1 MIRINLLPAKR
12 KKKASEFPIHFIP
25 GIFVTVAAVVLM
37 IVYFF
42 YLNNQIS
49 SIKADRTAK
58 EQRLVEIKEKIKE
71 VENYEKD
78 NEVFRQKNNVIEELK
93 AKQAAPLILLDE
105 VSNMLPKGVWLTE
118 LTESGGTIRISGVAF
133 TNPDL
138 VNYVQNLKGSKYL
151 TDVQLIE
158 SRQAKIEQSS
168 VYNFSLSFKMK
179 I

>member
-12 KKKASEFPIHFIP
+12 KKKATEFPVHFIP
-25 GIFVTVAAVVLM
+25 GIVVTIAAVVLM
-37 IVYFF
+37 IVYYV

-49 SIKADRTAK
+49 AIKADKADK

-78 NEVFRQKNNVIEELK
+78 NEVFRDKNKAIEELK

-105 VSNMLPKGVWLTE
+105 VSSMLPKGVWLTS
-118 LTESGGTIRISGVAF
+118 LTDSGGAINITGVAF

-138 VNYVQNLKGSKYL
+138 VNYVQNLKGSKYM
-151 TDVQLIE
+151 TDVKLIE
-158 SRQAKIEQSS
+158 SRQAKIEQST

>member
-25 GIFVTVAAVVLM
+25 GIFVTIVAVVLM
-37 IVYFF
+37 VVYYF
-42 YLNNQIS
+42 YLNNQITTK
-49 SIKADRTAK
+49 KAERTAK
-58 EQRLVEIKEKIKE
+58 EQRLAEIKEKIKE

-78 NEVFRQKNNVIEELK
+78 NEAFREKNKVIEELK
-93 AKQAAPLILLDE
+93 ARQAAPLILLDE
-105 VSNMLPKGVWLTE
+105 VSNMLPKGVWLTA
-118 LTESGGTIRISGVAF
+118 LTDSGGTINITGVAF

-138 VNYVQNLKGSKYL
+138 VNYVQNLKGSKYM

-158 SRQAKIEQSS
+158 SRQTKIEQSS
-168 VYNFSLSFKMK
+168 VYNFSLSFKLK

>member
-25 GIFVTVAAVVLM
+25 GIVVTIAAVVLM
-37 IVYFF
+37 IVYYF

-49 SIKADRTAK
+49 SIKADRTTK
-58 EQRLVEIKEKIKE
+58 EQRLVVIKEKIKE

-78 NEVFRQKNNVIEELK
+78 NEAFRQKNNVIEELK

-105 VSNMLPKGVWLTE
+105 VSSMLPKGVWLTS
-118 LTESGGTIRISGVAF
+118 LTDNGGIINISGVAF

-138 VNYVQNLKGSKYL
+138 VNYVQNLKGSKYM

-158 SRQAKIEQSS
+158 SRQSKIEQSI
-168 VYNFSLSFKMK
+168 VYNFSLSFRLK

>member
-25 GIFVTVAAVVLM
+25 GIFVSIITLVLL

-42 YLNNQIS
+42 YLNNQIA

-58 EQRLVEIKEKIKE
+58 EQRLAEIKEKIKE

-78 NEVFRQKNNVIEELK
+78 NEVFREKNKVIEELK

-105 VSNMLPKGVWLTE
+105 VSSMLPKGVWLTS
-118 LTESGGTIRISGVAF
+118 LTDSGGIVTISGVAF

-138 VNYVQNLKGSKYL
+138 VNYVQNLKGSKYMS
-151 TDVQLIE
+151 DVQLIE

-168 VYNFSLSFKMK
+168 VYNFSLSFRLK

>member
-25 GIFVTVAAVVLM
+25 GIFVTVAAVVFM
-37 IVYFF
+37 IGYFF
-42 YLNNQIS
+42 YLNNQIV
-49 SIKADRTAK
+49 SIKADRTVK
-58 EQRLVEIKEKIKE
+58 EQRLAEIKEKIKK

-78 NEVFRQKNNVIEELK
+78 NEAFRQKNNVIEELK

-105 VSNMLPKGVWLTE
+105 VSAMLPKGVWLSD
-118 LTESGGTIRISGVAF
+118 LTESSGTIKISGVAF

-138 VNYVQNLKGSKYL
+138 VNYVQNLKGSKYM

-158 SRQAKIEQSS
+158 SRQAKVEKYS

>member
-1 MIRINLLPAKR
+1 MIRINLLPTKR
-12 KKKASEFPIHFIP
+12 KKKAIEFPIHFIP
-25 GIFVTVAAVVLM
+25 GIFVTVIAAVLM
-37 IVYFF
+37 IVYYF

-49 SIKADRTAK
+49 TMKADKAAK
-58 EQRLVEIKEKIKE
+58 EQRLIEIKEKIKE

-78 NEVFRQKNNVIEELK
+78 NEAFRQKNNVIEELK

-105 VSNMLPKGVWLTE
+105 VSNMLPKGVWLTS
-118 LTESGGTIRISGVAF
+118 LAESGGTIKISGVAF

-138 VNYVQNLKGSKYL
+138 VNYVQNLKGSKYM

>member
-25 GIFVTVAAVVLM
+25 GIFITVAAVVLM
-37 IVYFF
+37 IVYYF

-49 SIKADRTAK
+49 TKKAEKTTK

-78 NEVFRQKNNVIEELK
+78 NEAFREKNKVIEELK
-93 AKQAAPLILLDE
+93 AKQAAPLRLLDE

-118 LTESGGTIRISGVAF
+118 LAASGGTVKISGVAF
-133 TNPDL
+133 ANADL
-138 VNYVQNLKGSKYL
+138 VNYVQNLKGSQYL
-151 TDVQLIE
+151 TDVQLVE
-158 SRQAKIEQSS
+158 SRQAKIEEST
-168 VYNFSLSFKMK
+168 VYNFSLLFKMK

>member
-1 MIRINLLPAKR
+1 MIRINLLPTKR

-25 GIFVTVAAVVLM
+25 GILITIIAVVSL
-37 IVYFF
+37 IFYYF

-58 EQRLVEIKEKIKE
+58 EQRLAEIKEKIKD

-78 NEVFRQKNNVIEELK
+78 NEAFREKNNAIEELK
-93 AKQAAPLILLDE
+93 ARQAAPLILLDE
-105 VSNMLPKGVWLTE
+105 VSSMLPKGVWLTE
-118 LTESGGTIRISGVAF
+118 LSESGGTVSIKGVAF

-138 VNYVQNLKGSKYL
+138 VYYVQNLKGSKYI

>member
-12 KKKASEFPIHFIP
+12 KKKSSEFPIHFIP
-25 GIFVTVAAVVLM
+25 GILVTVTAVVLM
-37 IVYFF
+37 IGYFF
-42 YLNNQIS
+42 YLNNQIA

-58 EQRLVEIKEKIKE
+58 EKRLVEIKEKIKE

-78 NEVFRQKNNVIEELK
+78 NEAFRQKNNVIEELK

-105 VSNMLPKGVWLTE
+105 VSNMLPKGVWLTS
-118 LTESGGTIRISGVAF
+118 LTDIGGTIKISGVAF

-138 VNYVQNLKGSKYL
+138 VNYVQNLKGSKYM

-158 SRQAKIEQSS
+158 SRQAKIDQSS

>member
-12 KKKASEFPIHFIP
+12 KKKGPEFPVHFIP
-25 GIFVTVAAVVLM
+25 GILVTIIAVVLM
-37 IVYFF
+37 IVYYFS
-42 YLNNQIS
+42 LTNQIAS
-49 SIKADRTAK
+49 KKTEKAGK
-58 EQRLVEIKEKIKE
+58 EQRLAEIKEQIKD

-78 NEVFRQKNNVIEELK
+78 NEAFREKNKAIEELK

-105 VSNMLPKGVWLTE
+105 VSSLLPKGVWLTE
-118 LTESGGTIRISGVAF
+118 LSEKGGTISIKGVAF

-138 VNYVQNLKGSKYL
+138 VNYVQNLKGSKYM

-168 VYNFSLSFKMK
+168 VYNFSLSFRLK

>member
-1 MIRINLLPAKR
+1 MIRINLLPTKR

-25 GIFVTVAAVVLM
+25 GIVITIAAVVLM
-37 IVYFF
+37 AVYFF

-49 SIKADRTAK
+49 AKKAEKTSK
-58 EQRLVEIKEKIKE
+58 EQRLAEIKEKIKE

-78 NEVFRQKNNVIEELK
+78 NEAFREKNKVIEELK
-93 AKQAAPLILLDE
+93 AKQAAPLRLLDE

-118 LTESGGTIRISGVAF
+118 LSESGGTIKINGVAF
-133 TNPDL
+133 ANSDL
-138 VNYVQNLKGSKYL
+138 VNYVQNLKGSQYM

-158 SRQAKIEQSS
+158 SRQAKLEQSI
-168 VYNFSLSFKMK
+168 VYNFSLSFRMK

>member
-25 GIFVTVAAVVLM
+25 GIFVSIITLVLLV
-37 IVYFF
+37 VYFF
-42 YLNNQIS
+42 YLNNQIA

-58 EQRLVEIKEKIKE
+58 EQRLAEIKEKIKE

-78 NEVFRQKNNVIEELK
+78 NEVFREKNKVIEELK

-105 VSNMLPKGVWLTE
+105 VSNMLPRGVWLTS
-118 LTESGGTIRISGVAF
+118 LTDNGGIITISGVAF

-138 VNYVQNLKGSKYL
+138 VNYVQNLKGSKYMS
-151 TDVQLIE
+151 DVQLIE